1 MIIKYVESNPG
12 FWFFSKPKV
21 TVATDGGEGSVE
33 GKLDAPVVAELNSK
47 LKDYNVFSPEDFVNL
62 KNIIG
67 DNYKIV
73 EGCLLNASKK
83 FWTVLNEEANVI
95 PRPISLILKKSSGIR
110 EFYVISLD
118 CMDFSQGVY
127 VNDRIADYVKSKLY
141 NMGVKADEKGSYYH
155 GLEDSKAF
163 AVLQEAI
170 KEAVKGITFNVRI
183 AVNFKADC
191 SGRTLEEHFKYV
203 VGLVFGENILFAI
216 NPLNIKEPN
225 HYRRLKEKVMGDCYL
240 AVNSLNGFG
249 KENCDFLAVKGA
261 DLADL
266 SKSVK
271 MAKEKG
277 LNIIFDGNADVCVG
291 FGFPILRLGLRGE
304 RETEQRIS
312 RVERIFEEI
321 KERRA
326 ELKAEKEHKLSS

>member
-1 MIIKYVESNPG
+1 MIIKYVESKPG
-12 FWFFSKPKV
+12 FWIFLKDKIV
-21 TVATDGGEGSVE
+21 VATDDGEGSVDGRLE
-33 GKLDAPVVAELNSK
+33 EPVVAELNSK
-47 LKDYNVFSPEDFVNL
+47 LKDYNVFSSEDFINL
-62 KNIIG
+62 KKLCNENYGIIE
-67 DNYKIV
+67 K
-73 EGCLLNASKK
+73 CLINASKR
-83 FWTVLNEEANVI
+83 FWAVLSEDASVI
-95 PRPISLILKKSSGIR
+95 PRPMSMVLKKSSGIR

-118 CMDFSQGVY
+118 CMDFSHGVY
-127 VNDRIADYVKSKLY
+127 VNDRIIDYVKSKLY
-141 NMGVKADEKGSYYH
+141 NMDIKADEKGSYH
-155 GLEDSKAF
+155 NLEDSKVF

-170 KEAVKGITFNVRI
+170 KEIAKGITFNVRV
-183 AVNFKADC
+183 AVNFKGDY
-191 SGRTLEEHFKYV
+191 SGRTLEEHFKYL

-240 AVNSLNGFG
+240 AVTSLNGFE
-249 KENCDFLAVKGA
+249 KEDCDFLAVKGA
-261 DLADL
+261 DLAEL
-266 SKSVK
+266 SKSLR

-291 FGFPILRLGLRGE
+291 FGFPILRLGLMGE

-326 ELKAEKEHKLSS
+326 ELKAEKENKLSS